1 MFYVKNVRYSIT
13 FVLFGIVLFFSGCAY
28 QTPLRNDYVATN
40 QPLFQ
45 PTSLK
50 GKRVIL
56 VMDSYLRNYYLT
68 KSVYSVAGGNL
79 APDQVTFEIG
89 PALTN
94 EISNLCKTLFGSV
107 KEVSNFK
114 RAKEEA
120 DKGIHF
126 IIVPE
131 INNAEI
137 FFPSVGFTDIK
148 AEIAVK
154 YSIYNFSGNLI
165 DTEVVLGK
173 GTKQLTFTRRRNY
186 QLAMESALKDLMLK
200 SNTVLLEVLK

>member
-1 MFYVKNVRYSIT
+1 MKNVRYAIKFL
-13 FVLFGIVLFFSGCAY
+13 FVIVLLFSGCAY

-40 QPLFQ
+40 PPLFQ
-45 PTSLK
+45 SNSLK
-50 GKRVIL
+50 EKRVIL
-56 VMDSYLRNYYLT
+56 VMDSYLKNYCLT
-68 KSVYSVAGGNL
+68 KSVYNWAGGNL
-79 APDQVTFEIG
+79 TPDQVTFEIG
-89 PALTN
+89 PALTK

-114 RAKEEA
+114 RAKEET
-120 DKGIHF
+120 GESIHL

-131 INNAEI
+131 ISNAEI
-137 FFPSVGFTDIK
+137 FFPSVRFADIK

-165 DTEVVLGK
+165 NMEVVLGK
-173 GTKQLTFTRRRNY
+173 GTKQLTFTRKNY